1 MKKLSLI
8 LSCAILASGSVFAQK
23 SAVSQAE
30 KDINSLT
37 PNYKAAREALKG
49 ALTNPETK
57 DDVKTWYLAGKTEF
71 KAYDQML
78 GENQVKPGSASDID
92 MANAIYDGNKYLI
105 AALPMDS
112 VLEIDK
118 KTGEPK
124 LDKNGNKKYK
134 TKYTKEMK
142 SMLFGHINDYSIAGS
157 TFYNEKDYK
166 KAQELWKQFVDLSIA
181 AKGQKDYVQMPDS
194 IIGQLCYYQ
203 GVAAYTN
210 QDYADA
216 IKALEMARNYDYD
229 VKDTYDFAL
238 VCYSNLQDNDGIIKT
253 AKLAF
258 PKFGKE
264 DTQYVSILIND
275 YINNEKLDDAMS
287 MLDEAIAS
295 NPDKA
300 EFYDVKGTICEQMNN
315 MDQALANFQKAIEVD
330 PSYAK
335 GQFNVGRYYYN
346 LAVKKNDEASSDL
359 NTRQLRE
366 YFETQVKPLYEQ
378 ALPYMEKAY
387 KLDPENGDIKYALTN
402 LYYQLGDE
410 TKLKAIEG
418 K

>member
-8 LSCAILASGSVFAQK
+8 LSCALLASSAVFAQK

-37 PNYKAAREALKG
+37 PNYKAARQALSG

-57 DDVKTWYLAGKTEF
+57 DDVKTWYLAGKAEF

-78 GENQVKPGSASDID
+78 GENQIKPGSASDLD
-92 MANAIYDGNKYLI
+92 MANCIYDGNKYLLV
-105 AALPMDS
+105 ALPMDS
-112 VLEIDK
+112 ILEVDK

-181 AKGQKDYVQMPDS
+181 AKGQKDYIQMPDS

-238 VCYSNLQDNDGIIKT
+238 VCYSNLQDNDGIINT

-264 DTQYVSILIND
+264 DSQYVSIIIND
-275 YINNEKLDDAMS
+275 CINNNK
-287 MLDEAIAS
+287 LDEAMTMLNEAIAA

-300 EFYDVKGTICEQMNN
+300 EFYDVKGTICEQMND
-315 MDQALANFQKAIEVD
+315 MEKALENFQKAVEVD

-346 LAVKKNDEASSDL
+346 LAVKKADEAGSDL

-366 YFETQVKPLYEQ
+366 YFDKEVKPLYAK

-387 KLDPENGDIKYALTN
+387 QLDPDNSDIKYALTN
-402 LYYQLGDE
+402 VYYQLGDE
-410 TKLKAIEG
+410 AKLKAIEG